1 MEFHPVAN
9 IFPLMEGTEFEALK
23 ADIAANGLREP
34 IWTFDGQIV
43 DGRNRYRAC
52 QELGIEPAT
61 CEWNGRGSLVKFV
74 VSLNLHR
81 RHLTSSQSAVVAL
94 EGEPWLAKEAK
105 ERQRAGGK
113 KAGRG
118 RPSGK
123 VQEKIPEPI
132 PQARA
137 EAARLTG
144 TNDRYVSDAKVIQ
157 AEAPELLQEIKTGKL
172 SIARAKAKVRKRRKQ
187 RKLKAAADA
196 APPPRKE
203 DCEVKHGDVCELLR
217 SLEPGSTR
225 LVFVDPPYNIGIDY
239 GGGSEADRLQLGEY
253 LKRCANR
260 I

>member
-94 EGEPWLAKEAK
+94 EVGPWRAKEAK
-105 ERQRAGGK
+105 GRKQAAGGDRK
-113 KAGRG
+113 IRKERANK
-118 RPSGK
+118 S
-123 VQEKIPEPI
+123 VQEKILN
-132 PQARA
+132 RFH
-137 EAARLTG
+137 RHVT
-144 TNDRYVSDAKVIQ
+144 T
-157 AEAPELLQEIKTGKL
+157 
-172 SIARAKAKVRKRRKQ
+172 
-187 RKLKAAADA
+187 
-196 APPPRKE
+196 PPR
-203 DCEVKHGDVCELLR
+203 
-217 SLEPGSTR
+217 
-225 LVFVDPPYNIGIDY
+225 
-239 GGGSEADRLQLGEY
+239 
-253 LKRCANR
+253 
-260 I
+260 